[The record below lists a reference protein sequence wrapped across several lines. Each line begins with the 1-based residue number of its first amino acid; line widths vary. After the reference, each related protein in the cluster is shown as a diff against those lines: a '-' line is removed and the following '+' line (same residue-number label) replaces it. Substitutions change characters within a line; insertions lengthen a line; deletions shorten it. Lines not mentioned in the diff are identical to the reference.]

1 MDESRALMSMAKQ
14 TTTRAIQRR
23 DSVVPDEEVENR
35 VMEEVLR
42 YRVEAHF
49 STDRYDRGSDIIMI
63 A

>member
-1 MDESRALMSMAKQ
+1 MSMAKQ